1 MFGRNK
7 SNDTNAQDSRD
18 LEIEK
23 RIIDREIELYR
34 REKHNQVDNEIETH
48 KVKRL
53 KEVVEME
60 KQCHIQLAEYEH
72 EFHST
77 KEERGIELAKIEAKI
92 EVLNSIEP
100 TFIDIID
107 NKDKE
112 IERLVAII
120 NSLTNTK
127 TKK

>member
-7 SNDTNAQDSRD
+7 SNNTKAQELRD

-23 RIIDREIELYR
+23 NTINREIELYR
-34 REKHNQVDNEIETH
+34 REKFNQVDNDIETH
-48 KVKRL
+48 KIKRL
-53 KEVVEME
+53 KEVAELE
-60 KQCHIQLAEYEH
+60 IQCHRQLGEYEH

-77 KEERGIELAKIEAKI
+77 KEVRGIELAKVEAKI
-92 EVLNSIEP
+92 EALNSIEP
-100 TFIDIID
+100 TLMDIIS

-112 IERLVAII
+112 IERLVNII
-120 NSLTNTK
+120 NALTNHR

>member
-7 SNDTNAQDSRD
+7 SNNTKAQELRD

-23 RIIDREIELYR
+23 NTINREIELYR
-34 REKHNQVDNEIETH
+34 REKFNQVDNDIETH
-48 KVKRL
+48 KIKRL
-53 KEVVEME
+53 KEVSELE
-60 KQCHIQLAEYEH
+60 IQCHRQLGEYEH

-77 KEERGIELAKIEAKI
+77 KEIRGIELARVEAKI
-92 EVLNSIEP
+92 EALNSIEP
-100 TFIDIID
+100 TLMDIIS

-112 IERLVAII
+112 IERLVNII
-120 NSLTNTK
+120 NALTNHR

>member
-1 MFGRNK
+1 MFGK
-7 SNDTNAQDSRD
+7 TETQIKD

-23 RIIDREIELYR
+23 NRIDREIELYR
-34 REKHNQVDNEIETH
+34 REKMQNVNIDIENH
-48 KVKRL
+48 KIKRL
-53 KEVVEME
+53 KEVANLEIE
-60 KQCHIQLAEYEH
+60 CHKQLADYEH

-77 KEERGIELAKIEAKI
+77 KEIKGIELAKIEAKI

-100 TFIDIID
+100 TLMDIIS

-112 IERLVAII
+112 IERLVNII
-120 NSLTNTK
+120 NALTNHR

>member
-7 SNDTNAQDSRD
+7 SNNTKAQELRD

-23 RIIDREIELYR
+23 NTINREIELYR
-34 REKHNQVDNEIETH
+34 REKFNQVDNDIETH
-48 KVKRL
+48 KIKRL
-53 KEVVEME
+53 KEVAELE
-60 KQCHIQLAEYEH
+60 IQCHRQLGEYEH

-77 KEERGIELAKIEAKI
+77 KEVRGIELAKVEAKI
-92 EVLNSIEP
+92 ESLNSIEP
-100 TFIDIID
+100 TLTDIIS

-112 IERLVAII
+112 IERLVNII
-120 NSLTNTK
+120 NALTNHR

>member
-7 SNDTNAQDSRD
+7 SNNTKAQELRD

-23 RIIDREIELYR
+23 NIINREIELYR
-34 REKHNQVDNEIETH
+34 REKFNQVDNDIETH
-48 KVKRL
+48 KIKRL
-53 KEVVEME
+53 KEVAELE
-60 KQCHIQLAEYEH
+60 IQCHRQLGEYEH

-77 KEERGIELAKIEAKI
+77 KEIRGIELAKIEAKI
-92 EVLNSIEP
+92 EALNSIEP
-100 TFIDIID
+100 TLMDIIG

-112 IERLVAII
+112 IERLVNII
-120 NSLTNTK
+120 NALTNHR

>member
-1 MFGRNK
+1 MFWK
-7 SNDTNAQDSRD
+7 SKTELKD
-18 LEIEK
+18 LEIE
-23 RIIDREIELYR
+23 RNRIDREIELYR
-34 REKHNQVDNEIETH
+34 REQMQNVNIDIENH
-48 KVKRL
+48 KIKRL
-53 KEVVEME
+53 KEIANLEVECH
-60 KQCHIQLAEYEH
+60 KQMAEYEH

-92 EVLNSIEP
+92 EALNSIEP
-100 TFIDIID
+100 TLVDIIE

-112 IERLVAII
+112 IERLVTII

>member
-1 MFGRNK
+1 MFGKNETQIK
-7 SNDTNAQDSRD
+7 D

-23 RIIDREIELYR
+23 NRIDREIELYR
-34 REKHNQVDNEIETH
+34 REKMQNVNIDIENH
-48 KVKRL
+48 KIKRL
-53 KEVVEME
+53 KEVANLEIE
-60 KQCHIQLAEYEH
+60 CHRQLADYEH

-77 KEERGIELAKIEAKI
+77 KEIKGIELAKIEAKI

-100 TFIDIID
+100 TLMDIIS

-112 IERLVAII
+112 IERLVNII
-120 NSLTNTK
+120 NALTNHR

>member
-1 MFGRNK
+1 MFGK
-7 SNDTNAQDSRD
+7 TETQIKD

-23 RIIDREIELYR
+23 NLIDREVELYR
-34 REKHNQVDNEIETH
+34 REKMQNVNIEIDTH
-48 KVKRL
+48 KIKRL
-53 KEVVEME
+53 GEVTDLEI
-60 KQCHIQLAEYEH
+60 QCHRQLGEYEH

-77 KEERGIELAKIEAKI
+77 KEIKGIELAKIEAKI

-100 TFIDIID
+100 TLMDIIS

-112 IERLVAII
+112 IERLVNII
-120 NSLTNTK
+120 NALTNYR

>member
-7 SNDTNAQDSRD
+7 SNNTKAQELRD

-23 RIIDREIELYR
+23 NTINREIELYR
-34 REKHNQVDNEIETH
+34 REKFNQVDNDIETH
-48 KVKRL
+48 KIKRL
-53 KEVVEME
+53 KEVAELE
-60 KQCHIQLAEYEH
+60 IQCHRQLGEYEH

-77 KEERGIELAKIEAKI
+77 KEIRGIELARVEAKI
-92 EVLNSIEP
+92 EALNSIEP
-100 TFIDIID
+100 TLMDIIS

-112 IERLVAII
+112 IERLVNII
-120 NSLTNTK
+120 NALTNHR